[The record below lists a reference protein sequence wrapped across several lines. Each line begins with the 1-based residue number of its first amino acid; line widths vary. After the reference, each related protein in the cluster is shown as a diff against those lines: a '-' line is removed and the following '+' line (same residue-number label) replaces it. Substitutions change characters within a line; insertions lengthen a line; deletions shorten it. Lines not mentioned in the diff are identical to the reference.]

1 MHTEGGI
8 RDCRLDIGGALGG
21 GGGGVQRNKELV
33 EMEAEDVSLKSN
45 RLISLHPH
53 YPADQ

>member
-1 MHTEGGI
+1 MHTDGGI